1 MIRVGLTGGIGSGKT
16 IVGNIFS
23 MLGVPV
29 FSADNEA
36 KLLLGTN
43 RSVRSRLIS
52 IFGPDIYLPNQT
64 IDRKKFASIIF
75 NDQYLLKQVNEIV
88 HPEVHRAFYEWSEKQ
103 KAPFVLYEAAILF
116 ETGHYRNMDY
126 TILVVADENVRLRR
140 VVQRDSHTEGQVRER
155 MISQWNDEQKM
166 KLTNFIIQNNGREL
180 IIPQVL
186 EIIKTIKTD
195 G

>member
-16 IVGNIFS
+16 IIGKMFGLLHI
-23 MLGVPV
+23 PV

-36 KLLLGTN
+36 KMLLGTN
-43 RSVRSRLIS
+43 SSVRSRLIS

-88 HPEVHRAFYEWSEKQ
+88 HPEVHRSFYKWSEKQ

-116 ETGHYRNMDY
+116 ESGHYRDMDY
-126 TILVVADENVRLRR
+126 TILVVADEDTRLGR
-140 VVQRDSHTEGQVRER
+140 VVQRDSDTEEQIRQR
-155 MISQWNDEQKM
+155 MANQWTDEQKV
-166 KLTNFIIQNNGREL
+166 KLANFIIQNNGREL

>member
-16 IVGNIFS
+16 IVGRVFS
-23 MLGVPV
+23 MLGIPV
-29 FSADNEA
+29 FSADSEA
-36 KLLLGTN
+36 KLLLVTN
-43 RSVRSRLIS
+43 NSIRSKLIS
-52 IFGPDIYLPNQT
+52 IFGSDIYLPNKT

-88 HPEVHRAFYEWSEKQ
+88 HPEVHRSFYEWSEKQ

-116 ETGHYRNMDY
+116 ESGHYRNMY
-126 TILVVADENVRLRR
+126 CNILVVADENTRLNR
-140 VVQRDSHTEGQVRER
+140 VVQRDSSTEEKVRER
-155 MISQWNDEQKM
+155 MVNQWNDEQK
-166 KLTNFIIQNNGREL
+166 LNLADFVIQNNGREL
-180 IIPQVL
+180 ILPQVL